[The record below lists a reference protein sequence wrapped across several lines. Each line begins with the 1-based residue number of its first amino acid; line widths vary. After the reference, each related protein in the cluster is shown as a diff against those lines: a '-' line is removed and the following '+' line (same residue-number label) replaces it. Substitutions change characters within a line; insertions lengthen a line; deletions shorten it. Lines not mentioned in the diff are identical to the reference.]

1 MTISLRLSEE
11 DSNLIK
17 QYAVLKKQ
25 TVSEMIRQTVIEKI
39 EEEYDLQIYEQAMK
53 EYEESGITYTHDEV
67 GKMLGIK

>member
-11 DSNLIK
+11 DSNLMK

-39 EEEYDLQIYEQAMK
+39 EEEYDLQLYEQAMK
-53 EYEESGITYTHDEV
+53 EYQENGTTYTHDEV
-67 GKMLGIK
+67 GRMLGIK